1 MASALSSRAAAD
13 FGRRPAA
20 LTTRFLDFWL
30 LGGAS
35 LLVWLVMISLN
46 GFRGSSAIGQQFRN
60 LTFTTASL
68 ALLANYPHFLMS
80 YKLAYSRGRSFVVDY
95 WWQLIAVPIGLAGLL
110 AAAYWF
116 YDVPVSRLSLVQSAS
131 RLLSNSG
138 VTAQVLAG
146 PRLGDLVLTAAFNLM
161 VFTIGWHYTKQVFG
175 CMMVYAHF
183 DGYVLTAAQRTL
195 TKWALLSIWGM
206 SFVEN
211 NIAGAFRTFGGFS
224 YSSLDLP
231 DIAAPISEIIVGV
244 GFVLVLYKVFY
255 VHYKTTGQRPSPNLV
270 VPFVAMYVWWLP
282 QTRQDEFYFLMI
294 PLFHSLQYLA
304 FAYKMEDSRLRSV
317 QHREARATLTIAGV
331 VLAGWLAFEFVP
343 DALDSRL
350 GTHDAWGL
358 SFFMIAAMLFINIHH
373 YFIDNVVWRFKDPQV
388 RAYLLD

>member
-1 MASALSSRAAAD
+1 
-13 FGRRPAA
+13 
-20 LTTRFLDFWL
+20 
-30 LGGAS
+30 LGA
-35 LLVWLVMISLN
+35 
-46 GFRGSSAIGQQFRN
+46 
-60 LTFTTASL
+60 
-68 ALLANYPHFLMS
+68 
-80 YKLAYSRGRSFVVDY
+80 
-95 WWQLIAVPIGLAGLL
+95 
-110 AAAYWF
+110 
-116 YDVPVSRLSLVQSAS
+116 
-131 RLLSNSG
+131 
-138 VTAQVLAG
+138 TAQVLAG
-146 PRLGDLVLTAAFNLM
+146 PRLGDLVLTVAFNLM

-183 DGYVLTAAQRTL
+183 DGYVLTGAQRTL

-206 SFVEN
+206 SFVDN

-231 DIAAPISEIIVGV
+231 DIAAPISEIIVGL

-255 VHYKTTGQRPSPNLV
+255 VHYKTTGQRPGPNLV

-331 VLAGWLAFEFVP
+331 VIAGWLAFEFVP
-343 DALDSRL
+343 DTLDSRL

>member
-1 MASALSSRAAAD
+1 MASVPSSRAAAD

-110 AAAYWF
+110 ATAYWF

-131 RLLSNSG
+131 RLLSHWG

-146 PRLGDLVLTAAFNLM
+146 PRLGDLMLTVAFNLM

-183 DGYVLTAAQRTL
+183 DGYVLTGAQRTL

-206 SFVEN
+206 SFVDN

-255 VHYKTTGQRPSPNLV
+255 VHYKTTGQRPGPNLV